1 MVQFKTGKL
10 LCKHAVILSPDFGSW
25 RPWELSRNLEFA
37 TAASLAL
44 HKISGFATELL
55 LFCSDQKH
63 ESHHT
68 LAMSGIQWQVTTMQG
83 NRLEPWAAGN
93 PIMRN
98 SLSKAQR
105 QSAIFLRLALLGP
118 VGPAA

>member
-1 MVQFKTGKL
+1 MVQSKTGKL

-25 RPWELSRNLEFA
+25 RPLELSRNLGFA

-44 HKISGFATELL
+44 HKISGFVTELL

-83 NRLEPWAAGN
+83 NRLGSRESHHAEFTFK
-93 PIMRN
+93 
-98 SLSKAQR
+98 S
-105 QSAIFLRLALLGP
+105 SATVRHIP
-118 VGPAA
+118 